1 MRFLFCIFLLQALS
15 LAAQPRQT
23 LAGVLTRPSVAPV
36 SAYMPEPGASLN
48 HTQVMFEYPA
58 VQDAAQ
64 YRVVVE
70 EIILRGKQEPLYVTV
85 AEQTDYSTATLIKNL
100 KLGASYRW
108 MVIAFTMDGKSISK
122 SQYMEFNT
130 AVENWDDSQRH
141 ILRVTKNTTTDSG
154 LVAIDFARAVY
165 DRSGQLVWVVP
176 AVNDKIGRGDIVR
189 DLRITPQGTFTFIAA
204 QSVFEVNVDGQIL
217 WSGPNNKGIR
227 KHTGTDYYHG
237 NLIRTAAG
245 NYLTL
250 GNEAVK
256 TVVNG
261 GDSVLL
267 NYPYITEYN
276 WMGKQTWM
284 WSSRNYFKES
294 EIIVNPGK
302 GGTPYSKAFLSS
314 ISTDASGQFIYA
326 GFRMLGVVLKIER
339 MTGKVLA
346 RYTGNFSNQHDV
358 NVLNGD
364 SLLVFNN
371 NGDSLRNKGNSSVQ
385 ILQMKQ
391 GSNELVTLWEFDLRH
406 DAGYARNASKYG
418 NAEMLRNGNILI
430 GGGSLASV
438 LEVTPDKTIVWQAY
452 GENWNPRSKLF
463 EPFQHTRVHYAS
475 SLYPCYFTL
484 RQITARTG
492 ITSFAI
498 TNEGSEADVYSYTL
512 QFTDRNT
519 SKLVTEPLQKV
530 ALGAGSETILVVPQT
545 TTLRASGTIEVKV
558 TSETNKQFERKLI
571 LRVI

>member
-1 MRFLFCIFLLQALS
+1 MRFLFCILLLYALS
-15 LAAQPRQT
+15 LSAQPRQT
-23 LAGVLTRPSVAPV
+23 LAGVLTRPSVTPV

-48 HTQVMFEYPA
+48 HSQVMFEYPA
-58 VQDAAQ
+58 VENAAE

-70 EIILRGKQEPLYVTV
+70 EIILRGKEELQYVIV
-85 AEQTDYSTATLIKNL
+85 ADQNDYSTATLITNL
-100 KLGASYRW
+100 KLGTSYRW
-108 MVIAFTMDGKSISK
+108 MVIALNKEGKSISK
-122 SQYMEFNT
+122 SQYLEFNT
-130 AVENWDDSQRH
+130 AVENWNDSQRN
-141 ILRVTKNTTTDSG
+141 ILRVTKNTTTDNG

-165 DRSGQLVWVVP
+165 DRNGQIVWVVP
-176 AVNDKIGRGDIVR
+176 AVNEKIGRGDIVR

-227 KHTGTDYYHG
+227 KNSGTDYYHG

-261 GDSVLL
+261 DTAIL
-267 NYPYITEYN
+267 NYPYIIEYN

-284 WSSRNYFKES
+284 WSSRNYFKEE
-294 EIIVNPGK
+294 EIIVNAGK

-314 ISTDASGQFIYA
+314 ISTDEKGQFIYA

-364 SLLVFNN
+364 SLLLFNN
-371 NGDSLRNKGNSSVQ
+371 NGDSLRNNGNSSVQ
-385 ILQMKQ
+385 LVQMKP
-391 GSNELVTLWEFDLRH
+391 GSSELITLWEFDLRR
-406 DAGYARNASKYG
+406 DAGYTRNATKYG
-418 NAEMLRNGNILI
+418 NAELLRNGNILI
-430 GGGSLASV
+430 GGGSLAGV
-438 LEVTPDKTIVWQAY
+438 LEVTADKTIVWQAY
-452 GENWNPRSKLF
+452 CENWNPRSKLF
-463 EPFQHTRVHYAS
+463 EEFQHTRVHYAS
-475 SLYPCYFTL
+475 SLYPCYFTV
-484 RQITARTG
+484 RQVNGNSGITA
-492 ITSFAI
+492 FAL
-498 TNEGSEADVYSYTL
+498 TNEGSEADSYSYTL

-519 SKLVTEPLQKV
+519 SKEVTEPLQQLD
-530 ALGAGSETILVVPQT
+530 LGAGSETVIVVPENIVW
-545 TTLRASGTIEVKV
+545 RASGSVEVKV
-558 TSETNKQFERKLI
+558 YSETNRQFERKLI
-571 LRVI
+571 LKVN